1 MEYLEIQGGIPLKGS
16 VKAAGAKNAITKM
29 IVASVLS
36 DKKCIFRNVPNIQ
49 DVEATL
55 MFCKELGM
63 EINWDK
69 EQGLLEVQTKNLKSS
84 YIPQR
89 FSGANRIPILMIG
102 ALLGR
107 TNEDVI
113 VPTIGGCKIGKRPV
127 NFHIQALEKLGATIE
142 YRNMKKEGAYFAS
155 AHNGLNGSLIIL
167 PYPSVGATEN
177 TILAAC
183 RAKGKTVLKN
193 AAIEPEVI
201 DLILFLQ
208 KLGANIQVDVNRTI
222 IIFGVSTFYEAEH
235 TVMTDRIE
243 AASLGMAG
251 IATKGSVF
259 VQGANQSHMSLFL
272 NKLRKI
278 GAGFRVK
285 EDGIEF
291 FYEGPLKGGLH
302 LETDVYPGFLTDWQ
316 QPFVTLLTQAEGIS
330 VIHETVYEN
339 RFGYLETL
347 KQMGA
352 KVEFFTDCLGSK
364 PCRFASENYKHSVAI
379 QGPTPLKA
387 QSIEIPDLRAGFSY
401 VLAAL
406 LCEDPCKIK
415 NLHFIDRG
423 YENIEGKLSSLGA
436 NIKRNN
442 KQALIK
448 KLLASN
454 NKQLN
459 T

>member
-1 MEYLEIQGGIPLKGS
+1 MDYLEIQGGTPLNGK

-36 DKKCIFRNVPNIQ
+36 DKKCIFKNVPNIQ

-55 MFCKELGM
+55 MFCQEIGM
-63 EINWDK
+63 EISWDK
-69 EQGLLEVQTKNLKSS
+69 EKNVLEVQTKNLKSS

-113 VPTIGGCKIGKRPV
+113 VPTTGGCKIGKRPV
-127 NFHIQALEKLGATIE
+127 DFHIEALEKLGATIE

-155 AHNGLNGSLIIL
+155 AHNGLKGSLITL

-193 AAIEPEVI
+193 AAIEPEII

-208 KLGANIQVDVNRTI
+208 KLGANIQIDVNRTI
-222 IIFGVSTFYEAEH
+222 VIFGVSTFYEAEH

-259 VQGANQSHMSLFL
+259 VEGANQSHMSLFL

-278 GAGFRVK
+278 GAGFKSQRRWNR
-285 EDGIEF
+285 I
-291 FYEGPLKGGLH
+291 
-302 LETDVYPGFLTDWQ
+302 FL
-316 QPFVTLLTQAEGIS
+316 
-330 VIHETVYEN
+330 
-339 RFGYLETL
+339 
-347 KQMGA
+347 
-352 KVEFFTDCLGSK
+352 
-364 PCRFASENYKHSVAI
+364 
-379 QGPTPLKA
+379 
-387 QSIEIPDLRAGFSY
+387 
-401 VLAAL
+401 
-406 LCEDPCKIK
+406 
-415 NLHFIDRG
+415 
-423 YENIEGKLSSLGA
+423 
-436 NIKRNN
+436 
-442 KQALIK
+442 
-448 KLLASN
+448 
-454 NKQLN
+454 
-459 T
+459 